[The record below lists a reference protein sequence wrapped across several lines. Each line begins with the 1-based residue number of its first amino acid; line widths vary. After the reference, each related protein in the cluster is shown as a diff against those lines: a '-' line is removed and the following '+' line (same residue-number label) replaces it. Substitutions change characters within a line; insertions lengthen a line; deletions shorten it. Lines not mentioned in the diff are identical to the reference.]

1 MKKILITG
9 GAGFIGSNLCLK
21 LVEKNYE
28 VTVIDSLSEQ
38 IHGSNPL
45 INSALYNSVKDK
57 IVFIYD
63 TILNSESLEK
73 AIGDNEIIVHLAAET
88 GTGQSMYDIHNYVNV
103 NSTGTALLLDIL
115 ANKKNS
121 VKKLIVSSSRALYGE
136 GKYLNSKNEAVYPLA
151 RLDKNMEKGI
161 FDLIDLETNQKL
173 KLLATDELSKI
184 HPSSVYGITKQ
195 NQEDLIMTVCPTIG
209 ISSVAL
215 RYQNVYGAGQS
226 LKNPYTGILSI
237 FSNLIRQYKPINIFE
252 DGLESRDFVYIDD
265 VVDATILAIENEKS
279 NNQIFNVGTGRANTV
294 IEVAQTLIKNY
305 SITVDLNITGNY
317 RLGDIRHN
325 FADITKIKSMLGFM
339 PKVSFETG
347 IDKFTKW
354 VLSQEVEQ
362 DLYEKS
368 LMELKSKGLLK

>member
-45 INSALYNSVKDK
+45 INSPLYNSINDK
-57 IVFIYD
+57 IIFIHD
-63 TILNSESLEK
+63 TILNSESIEK

-136 GKYLNSKNEAVYPLA
+136 GKYLNSNNESVYPSA
-151 RLDKNMEKGI
+151 RLDANMKNGF
-161 FDLIDLETNQKL
+161 FDPIDLQTNQKL
-173 KLLATDELSKI
+173 KLVATDELSKI

-209 ISSVAL
+209 ISPVAL

-265 VVDATILAIENEKS
+265 VVDATILAIENEKA
-279 NNQIFNVGTGRANTV
+279 NNQIFNVGTGRAHTV

-325 FADITKIKSMLGFM
+325 FADITKIKSMLGFI

-347 IDKFTKW
+347 IDKFAKW

>member
-161 FDLIDLETNQKL
+161 FDLIDLETNQRL

>member
-173 KLLATDELSKI
+173 KLLSTDELSKI

>member
-63 TILNSESLEK
+63 TILNPESIEK

-151 RLDKNMEKGI
+151 RLDTNMEKGI
-161 FDLIDLETNQKL
+161 FDPIDLETNQKL
-173 KLLATDELSKI
+173 KLVATDELSKI

-209 ISSVAL
+209 ISPVAL

>member
-151 RLDKNMEKGI
+151 RLDTNMEKGI
-161 FDLIDLETNQKL
+161 FDPIDLETNQKL
-173 KLLATDELSKI
+173 KLVATDELSKI

-209 ISSVAL
+209 ISPVAL

>member
-1 MKKILITG
+1 MKN
-9 GAGFIGSNLCLK
+9 GF
-21 LVEKNYE
+21 
-28 VTVIDSLSEQ
+28 
-38 IHGSNPL
+38 
-45 INSALYNSVKDK
+45 
-57 IVFIYD
+57 
-63 TILNSESLEK
+63 
-73 AIGDNEIIVHLAAET
+73 
-88 GTGQSMYDIHNYVNV
+88 
-103 NSTGTALLLDIL
+103 
-115 ANKKNS
+115 
-121 VKKLIVSSSRALYGE
+121 
-136 GKYLNSKNEAVYPLA
+136 
-151 RLDKNMEKGI
+151 
-161 FDLIDLETNQKL
+161 FDPIDLQTNQKL
-173 KLLATDELSKI
+173 KLVATDELSKI

>member
-63 TILNSESLEK
+63 TILNPESIEK

-151 RLDKNMEKGI
+151 RLDTNMEKGI

>member
-1 MKKILITG
+1 MN
-9 GAGFIGSNLCLK
+9 SN
-21 LVEKNYE
+21 N
-28 VTVIDSLSEQ
+28 
-38 IHGSNPL
+38 
-45 INSALYNSVKDK
+45 
-57 IVFIYD
+57 
-63 TILNSESLEK
+63 ES
-73 AIGDNEIIVHLAAET
+73 
-88 GTGQSMYDIHNYVNV
+88 
-103 NSTGTALLLDIL
+103 
-115 ANKKNS
+115 
-121 VKKLIVSSSRALYGE
+121 
-136 GKYLNSKNEAVYPLA
+136 VYPSA
-151 RLDKNMEKGI
+151 RLDANMKNGF
-161 FDLIDLETNQKL
+161 FDPIDLQTNQKL
-173 KLLATDELSKI
+173 KLVATDELSKI

-209 ISSVAL
+209 ISPVAL

-265 VVDATILAIENEKS
+265 VVDATILAIENEKA
-279 NNQIFNVGTGRANTV
+279 NNQIFNVGTGRAHTV

-325 FADITKIKSMLGFM
+325 FADITKIKSMLGFI

-347 IDKFTKW
+347 IDKFAKW

>member
-1 MKKILITG
+1 
-9 GAGFIGSNLCLK
+9 
-21 LVEKNYE
+21 
-28 VTVIDSLSEQ
+28 
-38 IHGSNPL
+38 
-45 INSALYNSVKDK
+45 
-57 IVFIYD
+57 
-63 TILNSESLEK
+63 
-73 AIGDNEIIVHLAAET
+73 
-88 GTGQSMYDIHNYVNV
+88 
-103 NSTGTALLLDIL
+103 
-115 ANKKNS
+115 
-121 VKKLIVSSSRALYGE
+121 
-136 GKYLNSKNEAVYPLA
+136 
-151 RLDKNMEKGI
+151 MEKGI
-161 FDLIDLETNQKL
+161 FDPIDLETNQKL
-173 KLLATDELSKI
+173 KLVATDELSKI

-209 ISSVAL
+209 ISPVAL

>member
-151 RLDKNMEKGI
+151 RLDTNMEKGI
-161 FDLIDLETNQKL
+161 FDPIDLETNQKL
-173 KLLATDELSKI
+173 KLVATDELSKI